1 MNIPSPNARLQ
12 RYKPASIHI
21 FKLFENFC
29 RYYLG
34 IRRSQKPCEWIYMS
48 IEALELLKRY
58 TGSKADRSVVSRYA
72 KKYGLLAPK
81 TMRKVSWRLMI
92 QVMPR

>member
-1 MNIPSPNARLQ
+1 
-12 RYKPASIHI
+12 
-21 FKLFENFC
+21 
-29 RYYLG
+29 
-34 IRRSQKPCEWIYMS
+34 MS

-81 TMRKVSWRLMI
+81 TMHKVSWRLMI